1 MFESGLDASASERL
15 QDLRNPSRIL
25 ESSSLADVPSEY
37 STMRDKTM
45 ATNRTTAW
53 GAAALLLASA
63 ALTFLSAGTAAAQY
77 SNPYNGTTWNNPV
90 SAMCDV
96 MITNSIQKKMLE
108 KSLAQKRSGNAA
120 GQPASGSGTAA
131 PPVAPKHELS
141 ASGFTPLG
149 GRLVP
154 DKIADGVA
162 GVDPA
167 QKQQLAEVFRQT
179 LATYEAQ
186 VPKNNVAFAMGFL
199 IAASLQVLS
208 GKDVSDPDFE
218 QLVRDLNDILAE
230 TPRFRQ
236 MDAKGKQTL
245 YEVSVITGGIVAGLY
260 NTGVEEKDAAAQ
272 QQAKDLAKSVLDS
285 FGVKVN

>member
-1 MFESGLDASASERL
+1 MTE
-15 QDLRNPSRIL
+15 
-25 ESSSLADVPSEY
+25 
-37 STMRDKTM
+37 K
-45 ATNRTTAW
+45 RTTVW

-63 ALTFLSAGTAAAQY
+63 ALTSLSTGTAAAQY
-77 SNPYNGTTWNNPV
+77 TNPYNGTTWNNPV

-120 GQPASGSGTAA
+120 GQPAGRSATTA
-131 PPVAPKHELS
+131 PPAAPKHELS
-141 ASGFTPLG
+141 ASGFTPAG

-179 LATYEAQ
+179 LANYEAQ

-230 TPRFRQ
+230 TPRFQQ

-272 QQAKDLAKSVLDS
+272 QQAKDLAKSVLET
-285 FGVKVN
+285 FGVRAK